1 MAIPVSELQKL
12 NPSARIELFVLELVE
27 GLHYATGNP
36 SNVPTIYRFHSGT
49 NMNTN
54 ANIIW
59 QGNTYQRF
67 PISFEGAEFTG
78 RGQVPR
84 PVLTVANLGGISRS
98 GSVITVT
105 DLMLIVNL
113 TTPHNDLADS
123 KLTRITT
130 LASEL
135 DAANFPSNNNPFGTP
150 SSNELPQEIFFIDR
164 KTSESRDIVQ
174 FELVGALDQAN
185 KKLPARQVTR
195 KDFAGVGT
203 FINT

>member
-1 MAIPVSELQKL
+1 MPIPVSELQKL
-12 NPSARIELFVLELVE
+12 NPSARIELFVMELVE

-67 PISFEGAEFTG
+67 PITFEGAEFTG
-78 RGQVPR
+78 KGQVPR

-105 DLMLIVNL
+105 DLMIIVNL
-113 TTPHNDLADS
+113 TTPHNDLADT
-123 KLTRITT
+123 KITRITT

-135 DAANFPSNNNPFGTP
+135 DAANFPGNNNPFGTP

-164 KTSESRDIVQ
+164 KTTESRDIVQ

-195 KDFAGVGT
+195 NDFPGVGT

>member
-67 PISFEGAEFTG
+67 PITFEGAEFTG

>member
-105 DLMLIVNL
+105 DLMIIVNL

-164 KTSESRDIVQ
+164 KTTESRDIVQ

-185 KKLPARQVTR
+185 LKLPKRQVTR

>member
-105 DLMLIVNL
+105 DLMIFVNL
-113 TTPHNDLADS
+113 TTPHNDL
-123 KLTRITT
+123 
-130 LASEL
+130 
-135 DAANFPSNNNPFGTP
+135 AANFPSNNNPFGTP

-164 KTSESRDIVQ
+164 KTTESRDIVQ

-185 KKLPARQVTR
+185 LKLPKRQVTR

>member
-12 NPSARIELFVLELVE
+12 NPSARIELFVMELVE

-36 SNVPTIYRFHSGT
+36 SNVPTIYRFHAGSSI
-49 NMNTN
+49 NSN
-54 ANIIW
+54 AEIVW

-67 PISFEGAEFTG
+67 PITFEGAEFTG

-84 PVLTVANLGGISRS
+84 PTLTVANLGGITRS

-105 DLMLIVNL
+105 DLMIIVNL
-113 TTPHNDLADS
+113 TTPHNDLADA
-123 KLTRITT
+123 KITRITT

-135 DAANFPSNNNPFGTP
+135 DAANFPSSSNPFGTP

-164 KTSESRDIVQ
+164 KTNESREVVQ
-174 FELVGALDQAN
+174 FELIGALDQAN

>member
-12 NPSARIELFVLELVE
+12 NPSSRIELFVMELVE

-36 SNVPTIYRFHSGT
+36 SNVPTTFRFHAGSS
-49 NMNTN
+49 MNTN
-54 ANIIW
+54 AEIVW
-59 QGNTYQRF
+59 QGNSYQRF
-67 PISFEGAEFTG
+67 PIKFDGAEFTG
-78 RGQVPR
+78 KGQVPR
-84 PVLTVANLGGISRS
+84 PTLTVANLGGITRS

-105 DLMLIVNL
+105 DLMIIVNL
-113 TTPHNDLADS
+113 ITPHNDLVDA
-123 KLTRITT
+123 KITRITT

-135 DAANFPSNNNPFGTP
+135 DAVNFPSSSNPFGTP

-164 KTSESRDIVQ
+164 KTSESREIVQ

-195 KDFAGVGT
+195 NEFAGVGT
-203 FINT
+203 FINR